1 MSRAI
6 FLGTFNPPHKGHRD
20 VIEAVIN
27 SDVMTRCGIEKIHII
42 PTHQNPNKP
51 KSIPF
56 FNRYKMCQ
64 GMFGDIPNVLIDD
77 IENVVKPEYTFD
89 LLKRFNRNEDE
100 MIKNGF
106 WWIITYETLEELI
119 DQEWYKS
126 ATILCENNFIV
137 VVQNDSQIKI
147 VKDYVNI
154 KSHIVKLQNF
164 HPLHSTQIREKVKN
178 GEDVTAYTN
187 EAVNDHIVRNH
198 LYQI

>member
-1 MSRAI
+1 
-6 FLGTFNPPHKGHRD
+6 
-20 VIEAVIN
+20 
-27 SDVMTRCGIEKIHII
+27 MTR
-42 PTHQNPNKP
+42 
-51 KSIPF
+51 
-56 FNRYKMCQ
+56 
-64 GMFGDIPNVLIDD
+64 LIDAD
-77 IENVVKPEYTFD
+77 AFKKENER
-89 LLKRFNRNEDE
+89 LLHCDFPNLSE
-100 MIKNGF
+100 
-106 WWIITYETLEELI
+106 TTLEELI